1 MSRSAVAQQTFD
13 QIEQELGAGMVPRIF
28 KVLEPHPLLLVH
40 IWGQFRAV
48 VLQGRLPRVLKEMIG
63 LVVAK
68 ATHCD
73 YVRLV
78 HLHRLS
84 LQGVEPNVLEA
95 VSQGNYEAVEL
106 STMAQK
112 ALKLAALAT
121 ATSVASGD
129 GSDRST
135 WKELRQQTTDT
146 LDTMYLGEEDKIEL
160 VATLALFEQ
169 LCTLAN
175 LLALDPTQP

>member
-1 MSRSAVAQQTFD
+1 M
-13 QIEQELGAGMVPRIF
+13 PRIF
-28 KVLEPHPLLLVH
+28 KVLETQPLLLAN

-68 ATHCD
+68 ATRCD

-78 HLHRLS
+78 HLHSLS

-95 VSQGNYEAVEL
+95 VSRGDYEAVEL
-106 STMAQK
+106 STVAQK

-121 ATSVASGD
+121 ATSVGYDD
-129 GSDRST
+129 GLDSST
-135 WKELRQQTTDT
+135 WKQLRQQTTDT
-146 LDTMYLGEEDKIEL
+146 LNTMNLAQEEKSEL

>member
-1 MSRSAVAQQTFD
+1 M
-13 QIEQELGAGMVPRIF
+13 PRIF
-28 KVLEPHPLLLVH
+28 KVLETQPLLLAN

-48 VLQGRLPRVLKEMIG
+48 VLQGSLPRVLKEMIG

-78 HLHRLS
+78 HLHSLS

-95 VSQGNYEAVEL
+95 VSRGDYEAVEL
-106 STMAQK
+106 STVAQK

-121 ATSVASGD
+121 ATSVGYDD
-129 GSDRST
+129 GLDSST
-135 WKELRQQTTDT
+135 WKQLRQQTTDT
-146 LDTMYLGEEDKIEL
+146 LNTMNLAQEEKSEL

-169 LCTLAN
+169 PCTLAN